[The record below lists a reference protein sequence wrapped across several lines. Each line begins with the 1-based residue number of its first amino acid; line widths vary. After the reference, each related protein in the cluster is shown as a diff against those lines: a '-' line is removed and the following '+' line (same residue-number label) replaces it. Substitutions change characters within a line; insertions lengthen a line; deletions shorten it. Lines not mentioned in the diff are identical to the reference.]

1 MKKVRNFIL
10 LIVILIFLLLISYSI
25 YNIINHIKDSNN
37 INKNLEII
45 NENITKEIV
54 KDSDNTNI
62 VENDINKEDP
72 YWSYLNNSLTNVS
85 FDKLKEINNEVKGW
99 LKVKGTDVDYPYV
112 KTSNNTFYLSH
123 SFDKSKN
130 IAGWIFQ
137 DYRNDDINDKNTI
150 IYGHD
155 RSDKIM
161 FGSLKDTLKKEWF
174 NNRSNHIITLSTEY
188 VNSLWQ
194 IFSIYTIPNTN
205 DYMKINFSS
214 NEEFN
219 DFLTIIKDRSIY
231 DFKTDILETDKIL
244 TLSTCYK
251 NANNKLVIH
260 ARLIKYEN
268 K

>member
-1 MKKVRNFIL
+1 MKKIINIVLLMIILFFSL
-10 LIVILIFLLLISYSI
+10 LIFYSI
-25 YNIINHIKDSNN
+25 YNIINHVKDSNN

-45 NENITKEIV
+45 NKNITKEEVTDTDNTTIV
-54 KDSDNTNI
+54 QNNIDEKDS
-62 VENDINKEDP
+62 
-72 YWSYLNNSLTNVS
+72 YWIYLNSNLTNVS

-99 LKVKGTDVDYPYV
+99 LKVEGTSVDYPYV

-155 RSDKIM
+155 RSDRLM

-174 NNRSNHIITLSTEY
+174 DNKANHIITLSTEY

-205 DYMKINFSS
+205 DYIKINFSS

-219 DFLTIIKDRSIY
+219 DFLTLIKNRSIY
-231 DFKTDILETDKIL
+231 DFETDIVETDKIL

-251 NANNKLVIH
+251 NADNKLVIH